1 MRKKITLALLSLLL
15 VPLGMMAQNVTVE
28 PSTGSL
34 VVALTEGTEVGFT
47 GGWGAL
53 WRHEQLPLSFTVSD
67 YVDLT
72 DGGEVARPAGNLY
85 NKDGKLVVLGGQ
97 SPLNGYM
104 VLSLPKGYR
113 FTGYKMVLVNDN
125 IGVDF
130 PGYGTIGGIEKSFY
144 ETDRNYDYSN
154 YIARAEDEND
164 NWTMASSNEP
174 NTEYVIER
182 TSVTDDDMSN
192 QLYFVLR
199 LHAQNS
205 YAVLTIKSFEVYFT
219 AEGNFTADV
228 KPVAG
233 GTARSVVQSPFKT
246 SKMDIGDLK
255 RETKTV
261 NGVTRTFFAYNYHNV
276 RDLDGYTYLYQ
287 SDAVTDGEPV
297 EGDEAKHI
305 YPVVV
310 DDKNQY
316 AFGEGTYYV
325 ETPVTIHTQSGL
337 EAPVGYRI
345 VGAKFTPL
353 WGTET
358 SEDTETRTS
367 YYIKY
372 TSEGTDYYL
381 NDQLHFTINKFA
393 WSYNTNTRGLYIGSG
408 DNIRYLACTG
418 SGDTRTVSFS
428 TNPNGNWNLEV
439 FTRNGNTYIGWS
451 EWNSMFAQRQ
461 GYLIGTT
468 NSSQTVTMQR
478 SNGAPSNAAL
488 FVSETET
495 ITIPAYKP
503 GTYTLNIYKKTGGE
517 GTANIQKSIEIS
529 SAQDADL
536 GKAYDMG
543 ELNNDAV
550 KFSITNLE
558 TGKQALVAIS
568 LELQALNPYID
579 QMNIVCHD
587 THNQLSLTQ
596 SFSADNFKVSG
607 GSFKFYIPDEFKN
620 ELLTFTFSDLYSK
633 YGDNTYYS
641 DNAALQKNGFAR
653 YSFVTSDYFTPIN
666 GNGNDGLYA
675 AAYNP
680 NATYQSK
687 VVTSSA
693 GNIRFKFNNAEDLVS
708 SAEGTGHLE
717 ENPFS
722 VADYIGS
729 ANPDATDGKPVGAFI
744 PCQLKANST
753 TEKSGTYYVLTAD
766 ETRYNIAPT
775 KAWQHRSYAFYRME
789 IELVANTYSP
799 KLTWNKVYNEAN
811 TAYYK
816 DGDAQSDMFGLELA
830 TTDSQT
836 GADVVGYLTSNEI
849 HNAITSAL
857 GSTGAPTATDQI
869 LYVDASNLYSVIS
882 SASKEDDPT
891 TTDVDESSLSL
902 PELKNSLAPNALF
915 YLPERTTSTLD
926 NFAFKTASG
935 TFRAGKDI
943 VLTDRKPFYA
953 PYDIQVDAANYA
965 KYTRD
970 ITWNKDWDYT
980 KLATVILPY
989 ALDVTS
995 GRHEEP
1001 SEISSSSFTLSKM
1014 TTMSHD
1020 KSETAQMLDYYKQ
1033 GKALFETIDGDK
1045 SVPNVPYMVEI
1056 YNTAG
1061 KDIPFT
1067 ASQKGALVVAT
1078 TGNGNYEGE
1087 SLNGTIGTIG
1097 YSFLNQGGYSGMK
1110 LDAHNNDNNPGYFY
1124 FAAGKFVNSK
1134 NLNKKK
1140 NFVWVYPFRSYYS
1153 YTSSNPAK
1161 YMVSFDV
1168 TFDSDEIDGIAEIAS
1183 RPDMLVKTGKGVIT
1197 VGTATENQVRIYG
1210 LNGVNVVSDNLN
1222 CGDERTYAVPSG
1234 VYVVNGV
1241 KVIVK

>member
-1 MRKKITLALLSLLL
+1 MVKKITLALLSLLL
-15 VPLGMMAQNVTVE
+15 VPLAMMAQNVTVE

-130 PGYGTIGGIEKSFY
+130 PGYGTIGGIQKSFY

-199 LHAQNS
+199 LHAEDS

-261 NGVTRTFFAYNYHNV
+261 NGVTRTFFAYNYNNV
-276 RDLDGYTYLYQ
+276 KDLDGYTYLYQ
-287 SDAVTDGEPV
+287 SDAVTEGGEAV

-358 SEDTETRTS
+358 SEDTETRTN

-372 TSEGTDYYL
+372 TSGGTDYYL
-381 NDQLHFTINKFA
+381 NDQLRFTKNKFA
-393 WSYNTNTRGLYIGSG
+393 WNQDRYG
-408 DNIRYLACTG
+408 NIYATEGRYLSCTG
-418 SGDTRTVSFS
+418 SGNTRTLSWS
-428 TNPNGNWNLEV
+428 TDVDGDWNLRIYNNYIY
-439 FTRNGNTYIGWS
+439 FDSWTYGTLYLKGRTDGATATLTSGNSDRARWTS
-451 EWNSMFAQRQ
+451 EQ
-461 GYLIGTT
+461 
-468 NSSQTVTMQR
+468 
-478 SNGAPSNAAL
+478 
-488 FVSETET
+488 ET

-596 SFSADNFKVSG
+596 SFKSDNFRVSG
-607 GSFKFYIPDEFKN
+607 GSFKFYIPTEFQN

-687 VVTSSA
+687 VVTSRA

-708 SAEGTGHLE
+708 SAQGTGHLE

-722 VADYIGS
+722 VEEYLGS
-729 ANPDATDGKPVGAFI
+729 PNPDATDGKPEGAFVD
-744 PCQLKANST
+744 CQLKASSAT
-753 TEKSGTYYVLTAD
+753 QKSGTYYVFTAD

-799 KLTWNKVYNEAN
+799 KLTWNKVYTEAN

-816 DGDAQSDMFGLELA
+816 DGDAQSDMYGLELA

-849 HNAITSAL
+849 NKAITSAL
-857 GSTGAPTATDQI
+857 GKTGAPATADQI

-882 SASKEDDPT
+882 SASKKDDPT

-926 NFAFKTASG
+926 NFAYKTASG

-943 VLTDRKPFYA
+943 VLTDRNPFFA
-953 PYDIQVDAANYA
+953 PYDIQVDGANYA
-965 KYTRD
+965 KYTRA
-970 ITWNKDWDYT
+970 ITWNKDWDYK

-995 GRHEEP
+995 GKHTEP

-1014 TTMSHD
+1014 TKMSHD
-1020 KSETAQMLDYYKQ
+1020 KSETAQLLDYYKQ
-1033 GKALFETIDGDK
+1033 GKALFETIDGDM
-1045 SVPNVPYMVEI
+1045 SEPNVPYMVEI
-1056 YNTAG
+1056 SNTAG
-1061 KDIPFT
+1061 TDIPFT

-1087 SLNGTIGTIG
+1087 SLDGTIGTIG
-1097 YSFLNQGGYSGMK
+1097 YSFLNQGGYSGVK
-1110 LDAHNNDNNPGYFY
+1110 LDAHNNDDNPGYFY
-1124 FAAGKFVNSK
+1124 FAAGKFLNSK

-1140 NFVWVYPFRSYYS
+1140 NYVWVYPFRSYYS

-1197 VGTATENQVRIYG
+1197 VGSATDNQVRIYG
-1210 LNGVNVVSDNLN
+1210 LNGVNVISDNLN
-1222 CGDERTYAVPSG
+1222 SGDERTYTVPSG

>member
-15 VPLGMMAQNVTVE
+15 VPLAMMAQNVTVE

-72 DGGEVARPAGNLY
+72 DGGDVARPAGNLY

-125 IGVDF
+125 IGVNF
-130 PGYGTIGGIEKSFY
+130 PGYGTIGGIQKSFY
-144 ETDRNYDYSN
+144 ETDRNYNYSN

-199 LHAQNS
+199 LHAERS

-246 SKMDIGDLK
+246 SKIDIGELK
-255 RETKTV
+255 RETKE
-261 NGVTRTFFAYNYHNV
+261 GKTFFAYNFNNV
-276 RDLDGYTYLYQ
+276 KDLDGYTYLYQ
-287 SDAVTDGEPV
+287 SDAVTEGGEAV

-358 SEDTETRTS
+358 SEDTETRTN

-372 TSEGTDYYL
+372 TSGGTDYYL
-381 NDQLHFTINKFA
+381 NDQLRFTKNKFA
-393 WSYNTNTRGLYIGSG
+393 WNQDRYG
-408 DNIRYLACTG
+408 NIYATEGRYLSCTG
-418 SGDTRTVSFS
+418 SGGTRTLSWS
-428 TNPNGNWNLEV
+428 TDVNGDWNLSINNNNYIYW
-439 FTRNGNTYIGWS
+439 TSWTYGTLYLKGRIDGATATLTSGSSDRARWTS
-451 EWNSMFAQRQ
+451 EQE
-461 GYLIGTT
+461 
-468 NSSQTVTMQR
+468 TV
-478 SNGAPSNAAL
+478 
-488 FVSETET
+488 
-495 ITIPAYKP
+495 IIPAYKP

-517 GTANIQKSIEIS
+517 GATNIQKSIEIS

-536 GKAYDMG
+536 GKVYDMG

-550 KFSITNLE
+550 KFSITNLQ

-596 SFSADNFKVSG
+596 SFSADNFRVSG

-708 SAEGTGHLE
+708 SAQGTGHLE

-744 PCQLKANST
+744 ACQLRASST
-753 TEKSGTYYVLTAD
+753 TEKSGTYYVFTAD

-789 IELVANTYSP
+789 MELVANTYSP

-816 DGDAQSDMFGLELA
+816 DGDAQSDMYGLELA

-857 GSTGAPTATDQI
+857 GSTGAPTAADQI

-891 TTDVDESSLSL
+891 TTDVDETSLSL

-926 NFAFKTASG
+926 NFAYKTASG

-943 VLTDRKPFYA
+943 VLTDRNPFFA
-953 PYDIQVDAANYA
+953 PYDIQVDGANYA
-965 KYTRD
+965 KYTRA
-970 ITWNKDWDYT
+970 ITWNKDWDYK

-995 GRHEEP
+995 GKHTEP

-1014 TTMSHD
+1014 TKMSHD

-1056 YNTAG
+1056 SNTAG

-1124 FAAGKFVNSK
+1124 FAAGKFLNSK

-1140 NFVWVYPFRSYYS
+1140 NYVWVYPFRSYYS
-1153 YTSSNPAK
+1153 YTSTNPAK

-1197 VGTATENQVRIYG
+1197 VGSATDNQVRIYG
-1210 LNGVNVVSDNLN
+1210 LNGVNVISDNLN
-1222 CGDERTYAVPSG
+1222 SGDERTYTVPSG